1 MYDVRMLGSVFLRE
15 REREREREKNQ
26 GKIER
31 KGESENM

>member
-1 MYDVRMLGSVFLRE
+1 MLGSVFLRE